1 VILQDPTSDPAE
13 LTEQVRQVMAREEF
27 QYDKSWFDRLSEW
40 IGRQLEKLF
49 GGDGGGGSVATGGSS
64 FGGGIGSVLAWI
76 LIVLAVAAV
85 VAVIVY
91 VVLHRV
97 RRPPKD
103 DEPGSSTEIEHRRT
117 AKEWAGDVERLEAD
131 GDWKGAMRARYRHLV
146 RTLVD
151 RRQLPDVAGRTTG
164 ELREDLADTTPD
176 ATDAFDTA
184 SLLFE
189 LAWYAHVPTG
199 PEQGEEFRAAA
210 EVVLAAHAQQRAD
223 AAHGSGGT
231 IEVRA

>member
-1 VILQDPTSDPAE
+1 
-13 LTEQVRQVMAREEF
+13 
-27 QYDKSWFDRLSEW
+27 
-40 IGRQLEKLF
+40 
-49 GGDGGGGSVATGGSS
+49 
-64 FGGGIGSVLAWI
+64 
-76 LIVLAVAAV
+76 
-85 VAVIVY
+85 
-91 VVLHRV
+91 
-97 RRPPKD
+97 
-103 DEPGSSTEIEHRRT
+103 
-117 AKEWAGDVERLEAD
+117 
-131 GDWKGAMRARYRHLV
+131 MRARYRHLV

-199 PEQGEEFRAAA
+199 PEQGDEFRAAA

-223 AAHGSGGT
+223 GAHGSGGT